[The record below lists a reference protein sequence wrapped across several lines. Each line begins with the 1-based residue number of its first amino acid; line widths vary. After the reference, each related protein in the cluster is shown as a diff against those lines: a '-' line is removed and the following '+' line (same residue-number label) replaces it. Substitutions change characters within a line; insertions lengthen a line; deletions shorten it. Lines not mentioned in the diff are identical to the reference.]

1 MNNDY
6 TLTKNWEGFWVLILP
21 HADGTCNDYRFRTK
35 REALRWLKEA
45 DAAVARLRAQK
56 AETSSAD
63 R

>member
-1 MNNDY
+1 MNNHY

-21 HADGTCNDYRFRTK
+21 HEDGTCNDYRFRTK

-45 DAAVARLRAQK
+45 DAAVVRLRAQK
-56 AETSSAD
+56 AATTGAN